1 MCRFAFLA
9 LCAGLALA
17 ACGDDSG
24 AAGPAS
30 PSEPAPY
37 RVVLGTGQ
45 KDFEPLDDDAHAT
58 LIHGP
63 QGAYHVWTSFLSY
76 GFDSE
81 VLRMDMSTGWEDS
94 PDERF
99 DMGGDVAARATVDA
113 EGADAR
119 LTHGWPAQVRDA
131 LCQDGR
137 ALRINLTVS
146 DPAGNAASTTRR
158 WTLDVP
164 PELRPADGCP

>member
-1 MCRFAFLA
+1 MWRFAVPA
-9 LCAGLALA
+9 LGAGLMLA
-17 ACGDDSG
+17 ACGEGSG
-24 AAGPAS
+24 AAGPAAS
-30 PSEPAPY
+30 GEAAPH

-45 KDFEPLDDDAHAT
+45 REFEPLDDDAHAT

-63 QGAYHVWTSFLSY
+63 QGAYHVWTSLLAY
-76 GFDSE
+76 GFDSD
-81 VLRMDMSTGWEDS
+81 VLRMDMSTGWEDT

-113 EGADAR
+113 QGVDAR
-119 LTHGWPAQVRDA
+119 LSHGWPAQVRDP

-137 ALRINLTVS
+137 ALRVNVTVS
-146 DPAGNAASTTRR
+146 DTAGNAASDTRR

-164 PELRPADGCP
+164 LELRPDDCP

>member
-1 MCRFAFLA
+1 MCRFAVPS
-9 LCAGLALA
+9 LCAGLVLA
-17 ACGDDSG
+17 ACGSDSG
-24 AAGPAS
+24 AARSAS
-30 PSEPAPY
+30 SSEQARY
-37 RVVLGTGQ
+37 RVVLGSGQ
-45 KDFEPLDDDAHAT
+45 RDFEPLDEDAHAT

-76 GFDSE
+76 GFDSD
-81 VLRMDMSTGWEDS
+81 VLRMEISTGWEDA

-99 DMGGDVAARATVDA
+99 EMGGDVVARATVDA
-113 EGADAR
+113 QGADAR

-137 ALRINLTVS
+137 ALRVNLTVS
-146 DPAGNAASTTRR
+146 DSAGNAASDTRR

-164 PELRPADGCP
+164 PELRPDDCP

>member
-1 MCRFAFLA
+1 MRCFAVRW
-9 LCAGLALA
+9 LCAGLVLA
-17 ACGDDSG
+17 ACGSDSG
-24 AAGPAS
+24 AARPAS
-30 PSEPAPY
+30 SSEQARY
-37 RVVLGTGQ
+37 RVVLGSGQ
-45 KDFEPLDDDAHAT
+45 RDFEPLDEDAHAT

-76 GFDSE
+76 GFDSD
-81 VLRMDMSTGWEDS
+81 VLRMEISTGWEDA

-99 DMGGDVAARATVDA
+99 EMGGDVVARATVDA
-113 EGADAR
+113 QGADAR

-137 ALRINLTVS
+137 ALRVELTVS
-146 DPAGNAASTTRR
+146 DSAGNAASDTRR

-164 PELRPADGCP
+164 PELRPDDCP